1 MISLAVVKDAKYFHF
16 LGSEHAMEYFSEKG
30 KIDGFWQGKLAE
42 KEGLIGK
49 EVTQQDV
56 ERIAGM
62 VKNGERLGLNITYSA
77 PKSVSIAYAILG
89 DNRIKEVHENA
100 VRAANEW
107 IEKNLVMTRQGKGGK
122 ERIQASGIAVAN
134 YTHETSRSHDP
145 QLHTHAVILNSVERS
160 TDGQIR
166 ALEPQKIYEYQKAID
181 QIYKNELASRLQ
193 ELGYSIEMKDKN
205 GNFEIKGIDQKII
218 DMFSERRSQINETVE
233 RLQNEIN
240 TNNEYKL
247 RDIAAIESRDKK
259 EFLSQEQLNQKWNE
273 KLSDLGVTKED
284 IKQSIESAKN
294 ETKEIDKNDIK
305 EYVKQACNVI
315 HENESAF
322 TQERLTEIALRLSM
336 SQSGAG
342 EKVITQKEVEKAIE
356 ELKKEKYIIDMKN
369 GYMTTKEMQ
378 QIEKEVI
385 SYIQKTNGTAN
396 AIENDKGKIDQ
407 AIKEYEQKV
416 GYQMTNDQRQAVHHI
431 LQSQDKVIGIQGDA
445 GTGKTTVFQ
454 HVRQEMEK
462 RGYTVRGITPTGKAA
477 DVMSNEAGIKTQTV
491 DSFLANF
498 DKNKI
503 VDNKQEYIRQ
513 YEKINQKFENRSWSA
528 PKSILGD
535 KSETWESELKNFL
548 KNELGKKEEKI
559 EHCYKID
566 KDDFQGKMIVEHR
579 KTALGGHETHV
590 WVKNEKTGDIT
601 YTRYAHAGS
610 DILMNVSVKEKSET
624 WVNPDKV
631 IEKGKEVWV
640 VDETSMM
647 GSKEVKQLLAAAK
660 QADARVVFCGDTKQ
674 LASVEAGQIF
684 KDMQQKGMNTIKM
697 TEKVRQ
703 KDIEYKKT
711 VDALGKKEW
720 DTVKEKMESQG
731 KIKEIQNR
739 EERINEIKKDF
750 LDGDRN
756 KTLIVTATNR
766 DKNEL
771 NSQIRNE
778 LKSQGKLSDGYKF
791 TVRESKNLSSEEKK
805 YAFSYSIG
813 DTVFAQRG
821 DLKAMGISSKT
832 NEFVV
837 SGVNISKNEITIK
850 NANGK
855 EYTINTKEHGDKFS
869 VYSSKEI
876 EISKNDRIITLK
888 NDKQYGVK
896 NGEMW
901 TVEKIDKNGNMVI
914 KNENKEK
921 TINIKEYNYV
931 DHSYAVTTH
940 KSQGMTVNK
949 VISDVSSQKTNYNEV
964 YTAVTRGKVDYAV
977 YTDSKEKF
985 YDKMQIEQAKTST
998 LDMQQQA
1005 MQQQQTM
1012 QQQATGMA
1020 RTPSL
1025 GRGR

>member
-385 SYIQKTNGTAN
+385 SYIQKTNGDTCQ
-396 AIENDKGKIDQ
+396 ENC
-407 AIKEYEQKV
+407 V
-416 GYQMTNDQRQAVHHI
+416 C
-431 LQSQDKVIGIQGDA
+431 S
-445 GTGKTTVFQ
+445 
-454 HVRQEMEK
+454 
-462 RGYTVRGITPTGKAA
+462 
-477 DVMSNEAGIKTQTV
+477 
-491 DSFLANF
+491 
-498 DKNKI
+498 
-503 VDNKQEYIRQ
+503 
-513 YEKINQKFENRSWSA
+513 
-528 PKSILGD
+528 
-535 KSETWESELKNFL
+535 
-548 KNELGKKEEKI
+548 
-559 EHCYKID
+559 
-566 KDDFQGKMIVEHR
+566 
-579 KTALGGHETHV
+579 
-590 WVKNEKTGDIT
+590 
-601 YTRYAHAGS
+601 
-610 DILMNVSVKEKSET
+610 
-624 WVNPDKV
+624 
-631 IEKGKEVWV
+631 
-640 VDETSMM
+640 
-647 GSKEVKQLLAAAK
+647 
-660 QADARVVFCGDTKQ
+660 
-674 LASVEAGQIF
+674 
-684 KDMQQKGMNTIKM
+684 
-697 TEKVRQ
+697 
-703 KDIEYKKT
+703 
-711 VDALGKKEW
+711 
-720 DTVKEKMESQG
+720 
-731 KIKEIQNR
+731 
-739 EERINEIKKDF
+739 
-750 LDGDRN
+750 
-756 KTLIVTATNR
+756 
-766 DKNEL
+766 
-771 NSQIRNE
+771 
-778 LKSQGKLSDGYKF
+778 
-791 TVRESKNLSSEEKK
+791 
-805 YAFSYSIG
+805 
-813 DTVFAQRG
+813 
-821 DLKAMGISSKT
+821 
-832 NEFVV
+832 
-837 SGVNISKNEITIK
+837 
-850 NANGK
+850 
-855 EYTINTKEHGDKFS
+855 
-869 VYSSKEI
+869 
-876 EISKNDRIITLK
+876 
-888 NDKQYGVK
+888 
-896 NGEMW
+896 
-901 TVEKIDKNGNMVI
+901 
-914 KNENKEK
+914 
-921 TINIKEYNYV
+921 
-931 DHSYAVTTH
+931 
-940 KSQGMTVNK
+940 
-949 VISDVSSQKTNYNEV
+949 
-964 YTAVTRGKVDYAV
+964 
-977 YTDSKEKF
+977 
-985 YDKMQIEQAKTST
+985 
-998 LDMQQQA
+998 
-1005 MQQQQTM
+1005 
-1012 QQQATGMA
+1012 
-1020 RTPSL
+1020 
-1025 GRGR
+1025 

>member
-100 VRAANEW
+100 VRVANEW

-205 GNFEIKGIDQKII
+205 GNFEIKGIDQKMI

-233 RLQNEIN
+233 KLQNEIN

-259 EFLSQEQLNQKWNE
+259 EFLSQEQLHQKWNE

-322 TQERLTEIALRLSM
+322 SKEKLTETALRLSM
-336 SQSGAG
+336 SQAGAG
-342 EKVITQKEVEKAIE
+342 EKVITQKEVEIAIQD
-356 ELKKEKYIIDMKN
+356 LQKEGYIKN
-369 GYMTTKEMQ
+369 LESGYMTTKEMQ

-385 SYIQKTNGTAN
+385 TYINKTNGTAN
-396 AIENDKGKIDQ
+396 AIETDKEKIDT
-407 AIKEYEQKV
+407 AIRKYEQKV

-454 HVRQEMEK
+454 YVRQEMEK
-462 RGYTVRGITPTGKAA
+462 RGYEVRGITPTGKAA

-498 DKNKI
+498 DKNKM
-503 VDNKQEYIRQ
+503 VDNKQEYIQ
-513 YEKINQKFENRSWSA
+513 KYNEINQKFENRSWSA
-528 PKSILGD
+528 PKSFFS
-535 KSETWESELKNFL
+535 KSETWESQIKNFL
-548 KNELGKKEEKI
+548 KNEFGIGKKEEKMSWFEVKTG

-566 KDDFQGKMIVEHR
+566 KDNFQGKMIVENI
-579 KTALGGHETHV
+579 KTAFGGKETHV
-590 WVKNEKTGDIT
+590 WFKNDKTGDIT
-601 YTRYAHAGS
+601 YTRISHTDFGISIKQKS
-610 DILMNVSVKEKSET
+610 DK

-631 IEKGKEVWV
+631 IEKGKEIWV

-647 GSKEVKQLLAAAK
+647 GSKEVKQILDAAK
-660 QADARVVFCGDTKQ
+660 QANARVIFTGDTKQ

-703 KDIEYKKT
+703 KDQEYKKT

-720 DTVKEKMESQG
+720 DTVKEKMESQN

-750 LDGDRN
+750 LAGN
-756 KTLIVTATNR
+756 HEKTLIVTATNR

-771 NSQIRNE
+771 NRQIRNE
-778 LKSQGKLSDGYKF
+778 LKDQGNLSDGYKF

-855 EYTINTKEHGDKFS
+855 EFVVNTKEHGDKFS
-869 VYSSKEI
+869 VYQTKEI
-876 EISKNDRIITLK
+876 EISKGDRVITLK
-888 NDKQYGVK
+888 NDRQLGVK

-921 TINIKEYNYV
+921 EINIKNYNYI
-931 DHSYAVTTH
+931 DHSYAVTTN

-949 VISDVSSQKTNYNEV
+949 VISDTASQKTNYNEV
-964 YTAVTRGKVDYAV
+964 YTAITRGKIDYTV
-977 YTDSKEKF
+977 YTDNKDKF
-985 YDKMQIEQAKTST
+985 YDKMQIEQTKTST
-998 LDMQQQA
+998 LDTQQQA
-1005 MQQQQTM
+1005 
-1012 QQQATGMA
+1012 GMA

>member
-1 MISLAVVKDAKYFHF
+1 MISLAIVWDAGYFHF

-30 KIDGFWQGKLAE
+30 KVEGFWQGKLAE
-42 KEGLIGK
+42 KKGLIDK

-89 DNRIKEVHENA
+89 DQRIKEAHENA

-107 IEKNLVMTRQGKGGK
+107 IEKNLAMTRQGQGGK
-122 ERIQASGIAVAN
+122 ERVQASGVAIAN

-145 QLHTHAVILNSVERS
+145 QLHTHAVVLNAVERS

-166 ALEPQKIYEYQKAID
+166 ALEPQKIYQYQKAID
-181 QIYKNELASRLQ
+181 QIYKNELASKLQ
-193 ELGYSIEMKDKN
+193 ELGYAIEMKDKN
-205 GNFEIKGIDQKII
+205 GNFEIRGISQEVI
-218 DMFSERRSQINETVE
+218 DKFSERSQQIENAMEKIK
-233 RLQNEIN
+233 NEIN

-273 KLSDLGVTKED
+273 KLSEIGISKDD
-284 IKQSIESAKN
+284 IKQAVENAKTK
-294 ETKEIDKNDIK
+294 TKEIDKNDIK

-322 TQERLTEIALRLSM
+322 SKEKLTETALRLSM
-336 SQSGAG
+336 SQAG
-342 EKVITQKEVEKAIE
+342 NNEKVITQKDVEKAIQD
-356 ELKKEKYIIDMKN
+356 LQKEKYIIDLKN

-378 QIEKEVI
+378 QTEKKIIE
-385 SYIQKTNGTAN
+385 YINKTNGTAN
-396 AIENDKGKIDQ
+396 AIETDKEKIDT

-416 GYQMTNDQRQAVHHI
+416 GYNMTNDQKQAVHHI
-431 LQSQDKVIGIQGDA
+431 LESKDKVIGIQGDA

-454 HVRQEMEK
+454 HVRQEMGK
-462 RGYTVRGITPTGKAA
+462 KGYEVRGITPTGKAA
-477 DVMSNEAGIKTQTV
+477 DVMSREAGIKTQTI

-503 VDNKQEYIRQ
+503 VDNKQEYIQ
-513 YEKINQKFENRSWSA
+513 KYNEINQKFEGRSWSA
-528 PKSILGD
+528 PKSFFGG
-535 KSETWESELKNFL
+535 KTETWESQMKNFL
-548 KNELGKKEEKI
+548 KNEFGIGSKEQKMSWFEKKTG
-559 EHCYKID
+559 EHCYRID
-566 KDDFQGKMIVEHR
+566 KGDFQGKMIVENV
-579 KTALGGHETHV
+579 KTALGGRETHV
-590 WVKNEKTGDIT
+590 WVKNDKTGDIT
-601 YTRYAHAGS
+601 YTRLSHTDFGF
-610 DILMNVSVKEKSET
+610 SVKEKTEK
-624 WVNPDKV
+624 WVNPDKT
-631 IEKGKEVWV
+631 IEKGKEIWV

-647 GSKEVKQLLAAAK
+647 GSKEVKQLLDAAK
-660 QADARVVFCGDTKQ
+660 QANARVVFCGDTKQ
-674 LASVEAGQIF
+674 LAAVEAGQIF
-684 KDMQQKGMNTIKM
+684 KDMQRHGMNTIRM
-697 TEKVRQ
+697 TEKIRQ
-703 KDIEYKKT
+703 KSEEYKKT
-711 VDALGKKEW
+711 VDAMGKKDW

-750 LDGDRN
+750 LSGDHS
-756 KTLIVTATNR
+756 KTLITVATNR

-771 NSQIRNE
+771 NQKIRDE
-778 LKSQGKLSDGYKF
+778 LKSQGKLGDGYKYV
-791 TVRESKNLSSEEKK
+791 VRESKNLSSEEKR

-821 DLKAMGISSKT
+821 DLKAMGISSET

-837 SGVNISKNEITIK
+837 SGVNISKNEITVK

-869 VYSSKEI
+869 VYSTKEI
-876 EISKNDRIITLK
+876 EISKNDRIVTLK
-888 NDKQYGVK
+888 NDKQHGVK

-901 TVEKIDKNGNMVI
+901 QVKSIDEKGNMVI

-921 TINIKEYNYV
+921 EINIKSYNYI
-931 DHSYAVTTH
+931 DHAYAVTTH
-940 KSQGMTVNK
+940 KSQGMTVSK

-964 YTAVTRGKVDYAV
+964 YTAVTRGKTDYAI
-977 YTDSKEKF
+977 YTDSKDKF
-985 YDKMQIEQAKTST
+985 YDKMQIEQTKTST
-998 LDMQQQA
+998 LE
-1005 MQQQQTM
+1005 QQQTLHH
-1012 QQQATGMA
+1012 QATGMA
-1020 RTPSL
+1020 KTPSL
-1025 GRGR
+1025 DRGR